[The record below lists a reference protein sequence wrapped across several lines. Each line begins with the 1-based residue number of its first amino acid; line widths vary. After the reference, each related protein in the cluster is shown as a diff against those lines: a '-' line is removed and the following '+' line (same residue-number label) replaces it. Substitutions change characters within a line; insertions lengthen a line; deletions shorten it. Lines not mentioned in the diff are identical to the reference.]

1 LEAFAFEDSMLVR
14 NVAMIASLGLLVV
27 GITLQFIYPA
37 LATYI
42 FWLFLAWIVLS
53 FFIFRLPVMS
63 RSIGRGAN
71 PSPPGSPP
79 APSAPRAGAP
89 LPSASSPSSGNVGP
103 LGFCIYCA
111 APVEPGVAVC
121 PSCGH
126 RLGAV

>member
-1 LEAFAFEDSMLVR
+1 MLVR

-27 GITLQFIYPA
+27 GITLQFLYPA

-63 RSIGRGAN
+63 RSIGRG
-71 PSPPGSPP
+71 PTSSPPNALSPRS
-79 APSAPRAGAP
+79 ATGPSAP
-89 LPSASSPSSGNVGP
+89 LPSSASSPSSP
-103 LGFCIYCA
+103 AAPPIGFCIYCA
-111 APVEPGVAVC
+111 NAIEPGTTIC

-126 RLGAV
+126 ALSNF